1 MTNNQVAT
9 TKRNEV
15 ATANIPNSANFTTR
29 VLREFGD
36 SAGNIEA
43 TPTQRRLIQG
53 YFIGIDQALK
63 TAEENREKQN
73 KNNSDHNYDNPL
85 EYTWA
90 NVDIG
95 PKMAQ
100 NLMHFAKLGL
110 DMTLPNQLSPV
121 FFNDKKRGKYVCAFI
136 PGYEGRRIVAQK
148 YALNPFI
155 NVITELVYETDEFIP
170 HKKDKNNP
178 FDTYEFNITNPFKRG
193 EIVGAFGYVIRDD
206 ERQNELF
213 FLTKDQID
221 KRRPEKASANFWGG
235 EVNVWEKDEKGKN
248 RKITKEISG
257 WYEEM
262 ALKTMKNHVYKHITI
277 DPQKVDDT
285 YASYLA
291 AANDASE
298 ARLAAEVD
306 QNANSTVIDI
316 EAETPMPQP
325 ASPAEPAQLPEQT
338 ATAKAQ
344 QPAPVR
350 QQVPADADF
359 DMAEIAAA
367 EKEKTAAEAMNPM
380 F

>member
-1 MTNNQVAT
+1 MANNQVAT
-9 TKRNEV
+9 IEKKEV
-15 ATANIPNSANFTTR
+15 MAPQIPNSQNFATR
-29 VLREFGD
+29 VLREFGN
-36 SAGNIEA
+36 SAGDVEA
-43 TPTQRRLIQG
+43 SPMQRRLIQG
-53 YFIGIDQALK
+53 YFIGIDQAIK

-73 KNNSDHNYDNPL
+73 KNNSDHKYDNTL

-121 FFNDKKRGKYVCAFI
+121 FFKDKKKGKYVCAFI

-148 YALNPFI
+148 YALLPFL
-155 NVITELVYETDEFIP
+155 NVIAELVYSTDEFIP
-170 HKKDKNNP
+170 HKKDKNTP
-178 FDTYEFNITNPFKRG
+178 FDCYEFNIKNPFNRG
-193 EIVGAFGYVIRDD
+193 EVVGAFGYVVRED

-235 EVNVWEKDEKGKN
+235 EVNVWETDESGK
-248 RKITKEISG
+248 RVKTTKETSG

-262 ALKTMKNHVYKHITI
+262 ALKTMKNYVYKHITI
-277 DPQKVDDT
+277 DPQKVDDN
-285 YASYLA
+285 YAAYLA
-291 AANDASE
+291 ATDPSE
-298 ARLAAEVD
+298 TSMAAEVE

-316 EAETPMPQP
+316 EADAPAETP
-325 ASPAEPAQLPEQT
+325 QLPQKT
-338 ATAKAQ
+338 VTGQAQ
-344 QPAPVR
+344 KPAPV
-350 QQVPADADF
+350 QQVAADAEF

-367 EKEKTAAEAMNPM
+367 EKEMSAADAMNPM